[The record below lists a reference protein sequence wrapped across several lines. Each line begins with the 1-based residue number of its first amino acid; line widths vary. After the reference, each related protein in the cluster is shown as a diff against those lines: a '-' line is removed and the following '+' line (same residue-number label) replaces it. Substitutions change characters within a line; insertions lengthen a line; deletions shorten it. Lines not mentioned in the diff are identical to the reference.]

1 MRGERTVPSGPLLQ
15 VGREVKILEVEPG
28 GALLRQVIDL
38 GNGPAKQRLGFLPDQ
53 GFSDRAR
60 KGTLLAAMHAER
72 LLGYVLYDL
81 PRRSITIRH
90 LCISPDA
97 QGQGVARRLI
107 EFVASR
113 HSHRQRIDLWCR
125 DDYELAGMWKAL
137 GFRPQSSR
145 PGRSKEGHMLTA
157 WVLDLEDSSYPTLF
171 DEHQAERATAALDHN
186 VFLDLHIDISQRPQ
200 GEESRYLLEDW
211 IAEDVELCLTDEI
224 FHEIHNHSDARERS
238 LEQRWANQYRKIS
251 KQSDDWNALVAGIA
265 ELAPKAG
272 AADHRHVARAAV
284 AGADYFISRDRDLL
298 DAAEAIEDALS
309 LTILSPAALIVRLD
323 QIRADDPYQPV
334 ALAGTDLEQLSPTED
349 MHEEVLSAL
358 LNNAVGERRSRLAS
372 RLRPIFAD
380 RQNFDV
386 QVVRTSDDQVIAGF
400 ARRIADGH
408 LEIPFIRVAPQAGS
422 NVVARQLLFAQRKQA
437 ADLGL
442 KEARITDPHP
452 SKDVQGVLNSEHF
465 EKANGCW
472 TSSVKTGLINVEQL
486 NLQDPS
492 PMTPAEYEDR
502 YWPVKITE
510 GMVSSYLVP
519 IKVPFAEELGLTEQ
533 TLLPRE
539 LDLGLNRE
547 HVYYRRVQNDRGIAP
562 GARILW
568 YVSGG
573 TRAQPRGV
581 VRAVSQVADVVIG
594 RPRTLHARFERFGVY
609 SLEQVLALEDGNG
622 EVMALRFIN
631 TEIFERPL
639 DLDELKDLWSEGEK
653 RFLAPRSPTAI
664 DERMFCLI
672 YQRSSRYAR

>member
-1 MRGERTVPSGPLLQ
+1 VPSGPLLQ
-15 VGREVKILEVEPG
+15 VGYEVEILEVEPEG
-28 GALLRQVIDL
+28 ELLRQVIDL
-38 GNGPAKQRLGFLPDQ
+38 GNGPAKQKLGFLPDQ

-60 KGTLLAAMHAER
+60 KGTLLAARQAER

-90 LCISPDA
+90 LCVSPDA
-97 QGQGVARRLI
+97 QGQGIARHLI

-113 HSHRQRIDLWCR
+113 HNHRQRIDLWCR

-145 PGRSKEGHMLTA
+145 PGRSSAGHMLTA
-157 WVLDLEDSSYPTLF
+157 WVFDLEDSTYPTLF
-171 DEHQAERATAALDHN
+171 DEYRTERATAALDHN
-186 VFLDLHIDISQRPQ
+186 VFLDLHIDISRRPQ
-200 GEESRYLLEDW
+200 GKESRYLLEDW

-224 FHEIHNHSDARERS
+224 FHEIHNHSDASERS
-238 LEQRWANQYRKIS
+238 LEQQWANQYRKIS
-251 KQSDDWNALVAGIA
+251 KQSDDWEALIDKAA

-272 AADHRHVARAAV
+272 DADHRHVARAAV
-284 AGADYFISRDRDLL
+284 AGADYLISRDRDLL
-298 DAAEAIEDALS
+298 DAAEAIEDGLN
-309 LTILSPAALIVRLD
+309 LTVLSPAALIVRLD

-358 LNNAVGERRSRLAS
+358 LNNAVGEKRSSLAS

-386 QVVRTSDDQVIAGF
+386 RVVRTTDDQIIGGF
-400 ARRIADGH
+400 ARRIADGR
-408 LEIPFIRVAPQAGS
+408 LEIPFMRVAPQAGS

-442 KEARITDPHP
+442 TEARITDPHP
-452 SKDVQGVLNSEHF
+452 SKDVQGVLNREHF
-465 EKANGCW
+465 EEANDGW
-472 TSSVKTGLINVEQL
+472 ASSVKTGLIKVETL
-486 NLQDPS
+486 DLEHPS
-492 PMTPAEYEDR
+492 PMTPAEYEDK
-502 YWPVKITE
+502 YWPAKIV
-510 GMVSSYLVP
+510 GAKVSNYLAP
-519 IKVPFAEELGLTEQ
+519 IRVPFAEALGLTEQ

-547 HVYYRRVQNDRGIAP
+547 HVYYRSVQNDRGIAP

-594 RPRTLHARFERFGVY
+594 RPRTLHARFERFGIY
-609 SLEQVLALEDGNG
+609 SLEQVLALEDGKG
-622 EVMALRFIN
+622 EVMALRFVN

-639 DLDELKDLWSEGEK
+639 DLDELEGLWGGEGQ

-664 DERMFCLI
+664 DERMFCLL
-672 YQRSSRYAR
+672 YQRSSRYAN